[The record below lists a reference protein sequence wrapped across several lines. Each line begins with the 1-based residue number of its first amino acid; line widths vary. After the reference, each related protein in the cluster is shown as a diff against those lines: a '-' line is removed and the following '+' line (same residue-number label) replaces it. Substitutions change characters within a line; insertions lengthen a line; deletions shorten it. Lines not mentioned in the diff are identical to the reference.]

1 MLLLSSLAASVS
13 GKMQQREKG
22 TKGAREETW
31 AAGAV
36 GEMETSEDKAGGSKK
51 ETLVQQ
57 SSFPEL
63 NAGIPGKNFIK
74 MEQFSL
80 DVE

>member
-1 MLLLSSLAASVS
+1 MA
-13 GKMQQREKG
+13 KRNREKRG
-22 TKGAREETW
+22 PEGQGKRRGER
-31 AAGAV
+31 AGPV
-36 GEMETSEDKAGGSKK
+36 GEMEAPEDKAGGSRK

-63 NAGIPGKNFIK
+63 NAGIPGKNYIK